1 MVQEK
6 RPLTTRDDE
15 MDEMEDITTAEGLG
29 DAMIG
34 VGRRCG
40 QPTLAVYDVSKVL
53 EILMATGFTDEEA
66 IEFFEYNIEGS
77 WVGETT
83 PIWFYPSADH

>member
-1 MVQEK
+1 MGNAK
-6 RPLTTRDDE
+6 KTGGY
-15 MDEMEDITTAEGLG
+15 ITTADGLEK
-29 DAMIG
+29 ALVG

-40 QPTLAVYDVSKVL
+40 HPPVAVYDVSKVL
-53 EILMATGFTDEEA
+53 EILMDAGGMTDEEA